1 MQGLTTGVIPHGI
14 AIMRDVVLPRRLS
27 TPIALMS
34 ATVGVC
40 SALGLPLAA
49 AAAAIA
55 VALLLP
61 KPQGSRPERR
71 GRRAQAG
78 GLAPQNA
85 IGRSYSSSKV
95 SPSRLGSMSTTTGT

>member
-61 KPQGSRPERR
+61 KPQGQ
-71 GRRAQAG
+71 QA
-78 GLAPQNA
+78 
-85 IGRSYSSSKV
+85 
-95 SPSRLGSMSTTTGT
+95 